1 MDVIEIAKTH
11 NVEYVNPVEGEDRFA
26 VFTYANALL
35 MIEKIRYECFPIIAI
50 EVYEKKGFRCNCVF
64 TCKRKKD
71 ESMPQFTRRSC
82 DEAIA
87 YINNLSGDKDDYLFD
102 ISICSTFDN
111 VPVEMSEGNNDLCEE
126 YDTGWS
132 QKQNLFAVLF
142 ADAIIAFCLNI
153 GPSVGLGIFY
163 ISFVWG
169 CISGIL
175 GLILLPFKKLRD
187 IGFVLVVNTFLLPII
202 ICLLL

>member
-1 MDVIEIAKTH
+1 MNIIEIAKTH
-11 NVEYVNPVEGEDRFA
+11 NVKYEIPVENNPGFV

-50 EVYEKKGFRCNCVF
+50 EVYIKHGFSCNCVF

-71 ESMPQFTRRSC
+71 ETMPMFTRRSC

-87 YINNLSGDKDDYLFD
+87 YINNLSGDKNDYLFD
-102 ISICSTFDN
+102 IYICSTFDN
-111 VPVEMSEGNNDLCEE
+111 VPVEETENTTGDD
-126 YDTGWS
+126 DTGWS
-132 QKQNLFAVLF
+132 QKQIFFAVLF

-153 GPSVGLGIFY
+153 GPSVGLGVFY

-169 CISGIL
+169 CISGIF

-187 IGFVLVVNTFLLPII
+187 IGFVLVMNTFLLPII